1 MTESISEKQSLIFA
15 GGGTG
20 GHLLPGIAVAEELD
34 SLGPYTITFIGS
46 NRPVEQQI
54 IERSGFRHLALAS
67 SSTADLKRAPWRFF
81 WNNSR
86 AYFQARRILKAERPT
101 VVIGLGGF
109 ASVPV
114 VLAANWL
121 KIPVVLL
128 EQNIIPGRANRFLF
142 SRATLVCTSFIETL
156 FPMRP
161 SGMPRIVC
169 TGNPV
174 RRQIAQIVDSQQAV
188 SDETLLL
195 ILGGSQG
202 ALAVNQAVLSL
213 LEQDRQSLPHRLHVV
228 HQTGQTGWPHAAE
241 VYQRLQ
247 ADDPDLKVTVEPFF
261 SDLTEWYSRAG
272 LVISRAGA
280 TTLAELACIGCPTV
294 LIPYPNSIGDHQ
306 LVNARFYES
315 QGAALLVEQN
325 SDPAVT
331 GQLLRA
337 AVADVLSD
345 SSKTEA
351 MSEAMRRLAL
361 PQAAGRV
368 SEEIIDLA
376 AK

>member
-1 MTESISEKQSLIFA
+1 MTESSSQKQSLIFA

-20 GHLLPGIAVAEELD
+20 GHLLPGIAVAEELA
-34 SLGPYTITFIGS
+34 SRGPFTITFIGS

-54 IERSGFRHLALAS
+54 IERSGFHHLGLAS
-67 SSTADLKRAPWRFF
+67 SSSADLKRAPWRFF

-86 AYFQARRILKAERPT
+86 AFFQARRILKAERPA

-114 VLAANWL
+114 ILAANWL

-142 SRATLVCTSFIETL
+142 SRATLVCTSFAETQ
-156 FPMRP
+156 FPQRP
-161 SGMPRIVC
+161 SGKPRVVC

-174 RRQIAQIVDSQQAV
+174 RRQITQVVDSGQAD
-188 SDETLLL
+188 SGETLLL

-202 ALAVNQAVLSL
+202 ALAVNRAVLSL
-213 LEQDRQSLPHRLHVV
+213 LEQNRQALPRRLHVV
-228 HQTGQTGWPHAAE
+228 HQTGQTGWEEATE
-241 VYQRLQ
+241 VYRRLQ
-247 ADDPDLKVTVEPFF
+247 AEDPDLQVTVEPFF
-261 SDLTEWYSRAG
+261 ADLTEWYPRAD

-294 LIPYPNSIGDHQ
+294 LMPYPNSIGDHQ
-306 LVNARFYES
+306 LVNARYYES
-315 QGAALLVEQN
+315 RGAAVLVEQDVN
-325 SDPAVT
+325 SAST
-331 GQLLRA
+331 ARLLQS
-337 AVADVLSD
+337 AVAELLNDAG
-345 SSKTEA
+345 KREA
-351 MSEAMRRLAL
+351 MSDAMRGLAL
-361 PQAAGRV
+361 PRAAGQV
-368 SEEIIDLA
+368 AQEVIALA